1 MPSESDTGSISSTSS
16 RQLCDLDE
24 YSLEHVFLFLSVADL
39 DRCVLVCKKFQ
50 HIIQRFVFPK
60 KCLRALVGG
69 SPCGAALSLYAFTR
83 RKRVKLDENWRY
95 GRYEERSYFNHNVM
109 YISQLAIDRDWLYI
123 THRGRLQAH
132 RRTKDRQMVATGSQW
147 VMGVARDSDITS
159 LVQMGDRFL
168 MGRMNGQIVL
178 YDPATTRSYSQTVT
192 NDIIKAVD
200 FNTDVYAVTTKNDS
214 TYILNRSSL
223 ELEPLSMHSDGL
235 LTESFVF
242 PEAYETIKLNSN
254 QLVGGKFHCSKKQ
267 ALQLIDLFS
276 CTMIQL
282 NSPSMAVYDVLWM
295 DEHCIL
301 SGNFDTTMRLID
313 TRTGGDEAC
322 WTDPYNAS
330 VYCLSYNG
338 TYAVHCGMK
347 YHHRANLYDIRVP
360 NRCVQMYF
368 PSKKHNHYSPVYS
381 IAADCSQMFL
391 VTDHNL
397 RILNFDADWAAT
409 KDYAAM

>member
-1 MPSESDTGSISSTSS
+1 MPSESDTNVTIGSKK
-16 RQLCDLDE
+16 LCDLDE
-24 YSLEHVFLFLSVADL
+24 YSLEHVFLFLTVADL

-60 KCLRALVGG
+60 KCMHALVTG
-69 SPCGAALSLYAFTR
+69 SAQGAALSLYSFTR

-95 GRYEERSYFNHNVM
+95 GRYEERTYFYHNVM
-109 YISQLAIDRDWLYI
+109 YISQLAIDREWIYM

-132 RRTKDRQMVATGSQW
+132 RRTKNRQMVDQKSEWAIG
-147 VMGVARDSDITS
+147 MARDSDFTS
-159 LVQMGDRFL
+159 LVKSGDRFFL
-168 MGRMNGQIVL
+168 GRMDGNIMI
-178 YDPATTRSYSQTVT
+178 YDHDVGKQYMQAIT

-200 FNTDVYAVTTKNDS
+200 FNTDVYAVTTKNES
-214 TYILNRSSL
+214 TYILTYSPE
-223 ELEPLSMHSDGL
+223 ELHDLTADDSEL
-235 LTESFVF
+235 LKPSFVY
-242 PEAYETIKLNSN
+242 PQAYETIKLNN
-254 QLVGGKFHCSKKQ
+254 AQLAVGKFHCGRKQ
-267 ALQLIDLFS
+267 ALQLIDLYS
-276 CTMIQL
+276 CTIIQL

-301 SGNFDTTMRLID
+301 SGNFDTTMRLVD
-313 TRTGGDEAC
+313 TRTGSDEAC

-330 VYCLSYNG
+330 VYCLCYNG

-368 PSKKHNHYSPVYS
+368 PSKKQQYSPVYS
-381 IAADCSQMFL
+381 IATDCSQMFL

-397 RILNFDADWAAT
+397 RILNFDADWAVT
-409 KDYAAM
+409 KDYASI

>member
-1 MPSESDTGSISSTSS
+1 MPIESDPNISTSC

-24 YSLEHVFLFLSVADL
+24 YSLEHVFLFLGVADL

-60 KCLRALVGG
+60 KCMRALVGG
-69 SPCGAALSLYAFTR
+69 SPCGAALSLYAFTH

-95 GRYEERSYFNHNVM
+95 GRYEERSYFKHNVM

-132 RRTKDRQMVATGSQW
+132 RRTKNRQMLDTSSHW
-147 VMGVARDSDITS
+147 VMGNDRDSDITS
-159 LVQMGDRFL
+159 LVKMGDHFL
-168 MGRMNGQIVL
+168 MGRMNGEIVL
-178 YDPATTRSYSQTVT
+178 YDPTTTRSYSQTVT

-200 FNTDVYAVTTKNDS
+200 FNTNIYAVTTKNDS
-214 TYILNRSSL
+214 TYILNRSPL
-223 ELEPLSMHSDGL
+223 ELEQLWMRSEEM
-235 LTESFVF
+235 LTQSFVY
-242 PEAYETIKLNSN
+242 PQAYETIKLNRN
-254 QLVGGKFHCSKKQ
+254 HLAAGKFHCSKKQ
-267 ALQLIDLFS
+267 ALQLIDLYS

-330 VYCLSYNG
+330 VYCLCYNG

-347 YHHRANLYDIRVP
+347 YHHRSNLYDLRVP

-368 PSKKHNHYSPVYS
+368 PSKKHNHYSPVYR
-381 IAADCSQMFL
+381 IAADCSQLFL
-391 VTDHNL
+391 ITDHNL

-409 KDYAAM
+409 KDYAAI